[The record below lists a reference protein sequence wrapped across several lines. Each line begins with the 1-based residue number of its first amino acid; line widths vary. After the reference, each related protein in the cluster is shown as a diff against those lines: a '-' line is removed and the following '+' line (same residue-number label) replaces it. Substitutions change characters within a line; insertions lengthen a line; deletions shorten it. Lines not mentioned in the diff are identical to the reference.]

1 MKNLSLIAGIIFF
14 LAACSSPE
22 KKGTDSQNDTP
33 AETPVETGNPI
44 TLTKAP
50 PSPAYDDAVLTLEK
64 PYPSKQPAADSI
76 DFKFVVSQY
85 ELGTQTADAAERGIA
100 NSGKGQHIHLI
111 VNNGPYSAHYTDTFK
126 KPMEAGSYTVLAF
139 LSRSYHES
147 VKNPN
152 AFAVEQIT
160 VGDVA
165 ETAVDFDAAH
175 LFYSRPKGTYKG
187 ADTKKLMLD
196 FYLLNTTLAPDGN
209 KVKATINGKEFTIE
223 EWAPFYIE
231 NAPLG
236 ELTVSLE
243 LVDKDGNYIEGP
255 FNKVTR
261 KVTLAE

>member
-1 MKNLSLIAGIIFF
+1 LLAGIIFF

-22 KKGTDSQNDTP
+22 KKSADGPKETP
-33 AETPVETGNPI
+33 AETAADTGNPI
-44 TLTKAP
+44 TITKAP
-50 PSPAYDDAVLTLEK
+50 ASPAYEDAVLTLEK
-64 PYPSKQPAADSI
+64 PYPSKQPNADSI
-76 DFKFVVSQY
+76 EFKFVVSNY
-85 ELGTQTADAAERGIA
+85 ELGAQTADAAERGIA

-111 VNNGPYSAHYTDTFK
+111 VNNGPYSAHYTDNFK
-126 KPMEAGSYTVLAF
+126 KPMEPGSYTILAF

-147 VKNPN
+147 VKNTN
-152 AFAVEQIT
+152 AFIVEQIT
-160 VGDVA
+160 VGDVKTP
-165 ETAVDFDAAH
+165 EVDFEAAH
-175 LFYSRPKGTYKG
+175 MFYSRPKGTYKG

-209 KVKATINGKEFTIE
+209 KVKATINGKEFIID

-243 LVDKDGNYIEGP
+243 LIDKDGNYIAGP